1 MSDYRVYIEDTDGN
15 LTSTGILF
23 DPNKEELQRI
33 RKRRVLTDCQKSIIN
48 KNNELKEYSQQLG
61 GYVNMHY
68 VRKELLLN
76 KLNIDRADISRII
89 YLSTFIDYNDREEN
103 LLCKKGLYN
112 KLEPMTKRDIKYVLK
127 LKDTA
132 FYSFIK
138 EMKRLN
144 LLFEANEKYYLSSE
158 YFNKGKVDF
167 KNKEYTRVFIY
178 PTRYLYESCKPI
190 KHKQLSYIFQL
201 VPFMNYETNIIC
213 SNPGETDFY
222 KLEKLNLIQICKLL
236 GVSTENKQTM
246 YKLKNDLLKFY
257 IEINGNKYYFL
268 SYINVQNGFGI
279 KDYFAINPNVIWG
292 GNNTSEIKE
301 LIKLMFFK

>member
-1 MSDYRVYIEDTDGN
+1 MSDCRVYVEDANGK

-23 DPNKEELQRI
+23 DPEKEELKRTRKKRDLSSKQRY
-33 RKRRVLTDCQKSIIN
+33 IIN
-48 KNNELKEYSQQLG
+48 RNDELKQYSQPLG

-68 VRKELLLN
+68 VRNELLFN
-76 KLNIDRADISRII
+76 KLDIDRSNITRII
-89 YLSTFIDYNDREEN
+89 YLSTYIDYNDREEN

-112 KLEPMTKRDIKYVLK
+112 KLEPMTKRDIQYVLK

-138 EMKRLN
+138 ETKDLN
-144 LLFEANEKYYLSSE
+144 LLFEVDNKYYLSSD
-158 YFNKGKVDF
+158 YFNKGKVNF

-178 PTRYLYESCKPI
+178 PTRFLYENCKPI

-201 VPFMNYETNIIC
+201 TPFMNYETNIIC

-222 KLEKLNLIQICKLL
+222 KLEKLNLTQICSIL
-236 GVSTENKQTM
+236 GVSTSNKQTM
-246 YKLKNDLLKFY
+246 HKLKNELLKFY
-257 IEINGNKYYFL
+257 VDIDGNKYYFL

-279 KDYFAINPNVIWG
+279 KDYFAINPNIIWG
-292 GNNTSEIKE
+292 GNDASEIKE